1 MRNLIDINMLNDG
14 IARKLLQTA
23 KFYKS
28 SGRGL
33 LEGAPFVGKNFSNDF

>member
-1 MRNLIDINMLNDG
+1 MRNLIDINILEAG

-33 LEGAPFVGKNFSNDF
+33 LEGAPLLGLSLIHI